1 MAAGGMDGSMQQ
13 RDADISVG
21 TVLGDLLHDSLDEAT
36 ESAEKATA
44 APLVHEGGRWRCCSS
59 QLPPVVPQTPSVELE
74 LELEAS
80 PPKGGG
86 DGWRRCCP
94 PPKAPL
100 MEENPVEDSVTI
112 QAPPPPPPPPQLD
125 LPGLSERY
133 GALTQMILQDRRIES
148 AGGLQQLGSG
158 PGLRELSPRAQ
169 SSSGSEHSPRAGEL
183 PPANENE
190 VGTRNSHYYWS
201 TWGRSERLRGSSGEC
216 AFSGGEWCGCE
227 RDGGWGGDTAA
238 QADLLRGLRVHVGV
252 TRGAC
257 FNFAVVPPRPTPAH
271 SPPPHLRRSTPL

>member
-1 MAAGGMDGSMQQ
+1 MVSVALTPGSMAAGGMDGSMQQ

-112 QAPPPPPPPPQLD
+112 QAPP
-125 LPGLSERY
+125 LPHHRHHHHS
-133 GALTQMILQDRRIES
+133 LTSR
-148 AGGLQQLGSG
+148 AF
-158 PGLRELSPRAQ
+158 LR
-169 SSSGSEHSPRAGEL
+169 
-183 PPANENE
+183 
-190 VGTRNSHYYWS
+190 
-201 TWGRSERLRGSSGEC
+201 
-216 AFSGGEWCGCE
+216 
-227 RDGGWGGDTAA
+227 DTA
-238 QADLLRGLRVHVGV
+238 R
-252 TRGAC
+252 
-257 FNFAVVPPRPTPAH
+257 
-271 SPPPHLRRSTPL
+271 